1 MNKDIRHLRELMAQ
15 HNKLT
20 QMAIDKAEQTMNH
33 RLESLNEFRAQQA
46 DIIAR
51 FATMEKLNAEVA
63 ALNQRINTQVKEI
76 DELKQDRSKGHGRG
90 QVIQII
96 WSLMASVIVVLISK
110 HL

>member
-1 MNKDIRHLRELMAQ
+1 MNKDIRHLRELMEQ

-20 QMAIDKAEQTMNH
+20 QNAIDKAEQTMNH

-51 FATMEKLNAEVA
+51 FATMEKLNSEISG
-63 ALNQRINTQVKEI
+63 LCQRINMQTKEI
-76 DELKQDRSKGHGRG
+76 DELKQARSKDQGRG

-96 WSLMASVIVVLISK
+96 WALMASVIVVLISK

>member
-1 MNKDIRHLRELMAQ
+1 MNKDIRHLRELMEQ

-20 QMAIDKAEQTMNH
+20 QNAIDKAEQTMNH

-51 FATMEKLNAEVA
+51 FATMEKLNGDTT
-63 ALNQRINTQVKEI
+63 ALHQRIDSQAKQI
-76 DELKQDRSKGHGRG
+76 DELKQARSKDQGRG
-90 QVIQII
+90 QIIQVI
-96 WSLMASVIVVLISK
+96 WALMASVIVVLISK